1 MIPWSKS
8 NNQNQNSS
16 NDENNPDENVD
27 GIFDKNE
34 KISESPL
41 FIGVEDIVQVEEI
54 APTTANDPVHFFHL
68 LHITN

>member
-27 GIFDKNE
+27 DIFDKNE
-34 KISESPL
+34 KIPESPL
-41 FIGVEDIVQVEEI
+41 FIDVEDIVQVDEI
-54 APTTANDPVHFFHL
+54 ARTTANDPVHFFYL